1 MPESTTYSASERE
14 WLYCRECHR
23 NTNHQLDFQIQS
35 VEQPINENVPPVV
48 VDWLWQLLACM
59 GCGTR
64 CLRAGWKVEPN
75 DPWEWTQYPET
86 AEARTPK
93 LAQYYLPAPV
103 WDLYSQTIKARNAK
117 ALTLAT
123 AGIRATVEAICLN
136 EKVGGANLKE
146 KIDSLAASGKLT
158 IESASYLHQHR
169 YLGNEAVH
177 DMVAPAIEE
186 FEIALDI
193 LEHLLTS
200 LYEMPKRMDQY
211 FRLRA
216 ARGANVRK
224 S

>member
-1 MPESTTYSASERE
+1 MG
-14 WLYCRECHR
+14 
-23 NTNHQLDFQIQS
+23 S
-35 VEQPINENVPPVV
+35 VN
-48 VDWLWQLLACM
+48 
-59 GCGTR
+59 
-64 CLRAGWKVEPN
+64 
-75 DPWEWTQYPET
+75 
-86 AEARTPK
+86 
-93 LAQYYLPAPV
+93 
-103 WDLYSQTIKARNAK
+103 QTIKARNAK

-224 S
+224 